1 MSSQPEYRRG
11 EVIYAD
17 LPLMTASGSK
27 RRPAVII
34 SSDEY
39 NQVRGQVIACGT
51 TSRIRVIPF
60 GDYLLADWQSAG
72 LSLPSAVTA
81 WPTTIRKE
89 KILRR
94 YGQVSARDLAAIDR
108 SLILILGLEARMGLN
123 PDLLGLDS

>member
-1 MSSQPEYRRG
+1 MTSQPDYRHG

-17 LPLMTASGSK
+17 LPLANSSGSK

-39 NQVRGQVIACGT
+39 NLLRRQVVACGT
-51 TSRIRVIPF
+51 TSDTRDVSF
-60 GDYLLADWQSAG
+60 GNYLLVDWQSAG
-72 LSLPSAVTA
+72 LSQPSVVTA
-81 WPTTIRKE
+81 WPATVRQD

-94 YGQVSARDLAAIDR
+94 YGQVSARDLAAIED
-108 SLILILGLEARMGLN
+108 SLILVFGLASRMGLN

>member
-1 MSSQPEYRRG
+1 MTSQPDYRRG

-17 LPLMTASGSK
+17 MPLMTAPGSK

-39 NQVRGQVIACGT
+39 NLLRSEVIACGT
-51 TSRIRVIPF
+51 TSDIWEFPF
-60 GDYLLADWQSAG
+60 GNYLLVDWQSAG
-72 LSLPSAVTA
+72 LRQPSVVTA
-81 WPTTIRKE
+81 WPATVPQD

-108 SLILILGLEARMGLN
+108 SLILILGLEARFG
-123 PDLLGLDS
+123 PES